1 MRSNVMIALAVAILA
16 APIQKRHRSLSVPD
30 GAVFK
35 AAATLIES

>member
-1 MRSNVMIALAVAILA
+1 MRSNVMIALAVAMLA
-16 APIQKRHRSLSVPD
+16 APIQKRHRSLSILD